1 MSNVNEV
8 IQERSKD
15 PKNPKTSSSD
25 GASSDEKTS
34 GESTVQEGQQVVNEE
49 DQNKAINKEQTN
61 EEYVSDIN
69 NNTIQANEN
78 PTGLVGVAMP
88 GKDDEDE
95 DDDDDDDDDEP
106 LTEIEIG
113 DDPDQTKKKLPVM

>member
-1 MSNVNEV
+1 
-8 IQERSKD
+8 
-15 PKNPKTSSSD
+15 
-25 GASSDEKTS
+25 
-34 GESTVQEGQQVVNEE
+34 VVNEE

-78 PTGLVGVAMP
+78 PTGLVGLAMLA
-88 GKDDEDE
+88 DDNDE
-95 DDDDDDDDDEP
+95 DDDDDDDP

-113 DDPDQTKKKLPVM
+113 DDPDETEKKLPVM